1 MPRQLKIT
9 ACITFGLAL
18 LFYLFFQTSKQNAVL
33 SPVNAFANDPYD
45 AVGSFGVQLAMFT
58 ALLTLIRAFRPY
70 TEKGASENQ
79 RLLLL
84 KAASMSCLSV
94 AVTLAADIIAMCRYP
109 SLWLPSSAGHLLAAL
124 VGGLALLAAFVG
136 WLLYSNTKTF
146 PILMSTSKSQ
156 MVRIAAFILGIV
168 DILILALYPVEI
180 RQGVSGEL
188 FTVVVGMSLFLVTV
202 WVMEMALLPAVAT
215 HFEDVI
221 DDIAAIYFWLRAH
234 TGPLVVLF
242 RIFEK
247 LQNVSFIR
255 FLLGWLNPRKH
266 NWSLCIVL
274 AILMGATLALAEML
288 VEGASGRLSQLIM
301 ISAIFLS
308 FEAAAVVIGYALL
321 AKPLGLFRHE
331 ANEKRVQ
338 SVG

>member
-1 MPRQLKIT
+1 MPRQLKVT
-9 ACITFGLAL
+9 AFMTFGLAL

-45 AVGSFGVQLAMFT
+45 AVGSFGIQLAMFT

-70 TEKGASENQ
+70 SEKEASDNQ

-94 AVTLAADIIAMCRYP
+94 AVTLVADIIAMFRYP
-109 SLWLPSSAGHLLAAL
+109 SLWIESPAGHTLAAL
-124 VGGLALLAAFVG
+124 VGGLALLTALVG
-136 WLLYSNTKTF
+136 WLIYYNLKS
-146 PILMSTSKSQ
+146 ISIVMSTTKRQ
-156 MVRIAAFILGIV
+156 TIKTTAFILGIA

-180 RQGVSGEL
+180 RQSVSGEL
-188 FTVVVGMSLFLVTV
+188 FTVVVGMSLFFVTV
-202 WVMEMALLPAVAT
+202 WVMEMALLPAVVT

-221 DDIAAIYFWLRAH
+221 DDIAAIYTWLRAH
-234 TGPLVVLF
+234 MGPLVVLF

-247 LQNVSFIR
+247 LQAVSLIH

-266 NWSLCIVL
+266 IWSLCICL
-274 AILMGATLALAEML
+274 AILMGAALALAEML
-288 VEGASGRLSQLIM
+288 FEGSPGKLSQLIK

-308 FEAAAVVIGYALL
+308 FEAAAIVVGYALL

-331 ANEKRVQ
+331 TNEKRVH
-338 SVG
+338 SIG